1 HQHLND
7 LLYVHFN
14 LRLQQRNYF
23 KHRNYDPIKFEVF
36 HENTNWVLE
45 DEPTNLTMEELETF
59 QNELAA
65 CTIQD
70 NQNDIELV
78 EDDDNDDGDPSN
90 QYEATSEEPNENED
104 LI

>member
-1 HQHLND
+1 MC
-7 LLYVHFN
+7 
-14 LRLQQRNYF
+14 RNYF

-45 DEPTNLTMEELETF
+45 DEPTNWTMEELETF

-70 NQNDIELV
+70 QNDIGYFVTLIANSLMLV
-78 EDDDNDDGDPSN
+78 HVFSFYFIFG
-90 QYEATSEEPNENED
+90 
-104 LI
+104 LIQEFKCM